1 MIPYE
6 WLTQAASRLHD
17 RIERTPLTH
26 DAKNDL
32 YLKWENQQSI
42 GTFKIR
48 GALNKIL
55 TLENWERQQ
64 GLVTASAGN
73 HGQGVALA
81 GRETGTKVTVFA
93 SEHAVP
99 FKLEAMRALGAEIKL
114 VEGGYPEAEK
124 AGIAYAAQNHSI
136 WVSPYNDGQ
145 VIAGQGTLGLELI
158 EQMPLH
164 ENYTCLVPVGG
175 GGLISGIGAAITYAG
190 RRISLVGVQSEASQ
204 SMYSI
209 YHQKSQ
215 LHLVESESLADG
227 LSGTIEPGSITIP
240 LVQKYVNEFVLVN
253 EEEIAQAIA
262 YSWYHYSEK
271 IEGSAATAL
280 AAALTGKVAHRP
292 VVIVITGGNIQPE
305 IHSQI
310 CERWRDM

>member
-1 MIPYE
+1 MIPHE
-6 WLTQAASRLHD
+6 WLTQAASRLQD
-17 RIERTPLTH
+17 RIKRTPLTH
-26 DAKNDL
+26 DPKNDL
-32 YLKWENQQSI
+32 YLKWENRQST
-42 GTFKIR
+42 GSFKVR
-48 GALNKIL
+48 GALNKVL

-81 GRETGTKVTVFA
+81 GRETGARVTVFA

-99 FKLEAMRALGAEIKL
+99 FKLEAMRKLGAEIHL
-114 VEGGYPEAEK
+114 VAGGYPEAEK
-124 AGIAYAAQNHSI
+124 AGIAYAAQTRSI
-136 WVSPYNDGQ
+136 WVSPYNDAQ
-145 VIAGQGTLGLELI
+145 VIAGQGSLGLALI
-158 EQMPLH
+158 EQMPLN

-175 GGLISGIGAAITYAG
+175 GGLIAGIGAAIEYSG
-190 RRISLVGVQSEASQ
+190 RRIQLVGVQSEASQ

-209 YHQKSQ
+209 YHKISPTGI
-215 LHLVESESLADG
+215 LEKDSLADG

-240 LVQKYVNEFVLVN
+240 LVQKYANGFVLVS
-253 EEEIAQAIA
+253 EEEISQAIA
-262 YSWYHYSEK
+262 YSWYYYGER

-280 AAALTGKVAHRP
+280 AAVLTGKVAHRP

>member
-1 MIPYE
+1 MIPHE
-6 WLTQAASRLHD
+6 WLTQAASRLQD
-17 RIERTPLTH
+17 LIKRTPLTH
-26 DAKNDL
+26 DPKNDL
-32 YLKWENQQSI
+32 YLKWENRQST
-42 GTFKIR
+42 GSFKVR
-48 GALNKIL
+48 GALNKVL

-81 GRETGTKVTVFA
+81 GRETSARVTVFA

-99 FKLEAMRALGAEIKL
+99 FKLEAMRKLGAEIHL
-114 VEGGYPEAEK
+114 VAGGYPEAEK
-124 AGIAYAAQNHSI
+124 AGIAYAAQTRSI
-136 WVSPYNDGQ
+136 WVSPYNDAQ
-145 VIAGQGTLGLELI
+145 VIAGQGSLGLALI
-158 EQMPLH
+158 EQMPLN

-175 GGLISGIGAAITYAG
+175 GGLIAGIGAAIEYSG
-190 RRISLVGVQSEASQ
+190 RRIQLVGVQSEASQ

-209 YHQKSQ
+209 YHKISPTGI
-215 LHLVESESLADG
+215 LEKDSLADG

-240 LVQKYVNEFVLVN
+240 LVQKYANGFVLVS
-253 EEEIAQAIA
+253 EEEISQAIA
-262 YSWYHYSEK
+262 YSWYHYGER

-280 AAALTGKVAHRP
+280 AAVLTGKVAHRP

-310 CERWRDM
+310 CEHWRDM

>member
-1 MIPYE
+1 MIPHE
-6 WLTQAASRLHD
+6 WLTQAASRLQD
-17 RIERTPLTH
+17 RIKRTPLTH
-26 DAKNDL
+26 DPKNDL
-32 YLKWENQQSI
+32 YLKWENRQST
-42 GTFKIR
+42 GSFKVR
-48 GALNKIL
+48 GALNKVL

-81 GRETGTKVTVFA
+81 GRETGARVTVFA

-99 FKLEAMRALGAEIKL
+99 FKLEAMRKLGAEIQL
-114 VEGGYPEAEK
+114 VAGGYPEAET
-124 AGIAYAAQNHSI
+124 AGIAYAAQTRSI
-136 WVSPYNDGQ
+136 WVSPYNDAQ
-145 VIAGQGTLGLELI
+145 VIAGQGSLGLALI
-158 EQMPLH
+158 EQMPLRD
-164 ENYTCLVPVGG
+164 NYTCLVPVGG
-175 GGLISGIGAAITYAG
+175 GGLIAGFGAAIEYSG
-190 RRISLVGVQSEASQ
+190 RHIQLVGVQSEASQ

-209 YHQKSQ
+209 YHKKP
-215 LHLVESESLADG
+215 LTGMIESDSLADG

-240 LVQKYVNEFVLVN
+240 MVQKYANGFVLVN

-262 YSWYHYSEK
+262 YSWYHYGER

-280 AAALTGKVAHRP
+280 AAVLTGKVSHRP